1 MIRAV
6 AYDVDGTLYS
16 LWPMRY
22 LMAWEIFTA
31 LARRPRRIWREM
43 RICRIYRS
51 LLHGL
56 RGMPAPDPPVEDPQL
71 HAAAKELGVDADE
84 IRAIVHEW
92 VARRPLRFLR
102 RLAYP
107 HILQAIGALH
117 RAGVPQGVYSDY
129 PPRSKL
135 EAMGIADFMKA
146 VVWSGERQ
154 VGQFKPSPRGFL
166 RTAELLGVEPAEVLY
181 VGDRDNVD
189 GAGARAAGMQFLPVR
204 RATPRRIG
212 EMLGIKIS

>member
-1 MIRAV
+1 VIRAV

-31 LARRPRRIWREM
+31 LVRRPRRIWHEM
-43 RICRIYRS
+43 RICRIYRR

-56 RGMPAPDPPVEDPQL
+56 RGTSVADPPVEDPQL
-71 HAAAKELGVDADE
+71 HATAKKLGVDADE

-107 HILQAIGALH
+107 HVLRGIHALH

-135 EAMGIADFMKA
+135 EAMGIDGCMKA

-166 RTAELLGVEPAEVLY
+166 RTAELLGIEPAEVLY
-181 VGDRDNVD
+181 VGDRDGID
-189 GAGARAAGMQFLPVR
+189 GAGARAAGMQFLHVR
-204 RATPRRIG
+204 RATPGRIG
-212 EMLGIKIS
+212 EMLGRSLL